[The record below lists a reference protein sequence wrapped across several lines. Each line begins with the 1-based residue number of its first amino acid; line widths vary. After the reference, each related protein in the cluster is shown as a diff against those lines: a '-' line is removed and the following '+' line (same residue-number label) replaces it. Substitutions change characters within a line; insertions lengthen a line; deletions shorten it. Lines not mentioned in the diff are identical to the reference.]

1 MGYASE
7 YVMTFVGA
15 RHKPFTEERTHYRAL
30 ALQARTDAV
39 NKCSNEE
46 ARTAMLASISRISAN
61 IGAANAFLGGDIKLV
76 VLPEYC
82 LTGYPMGD
90 AVPAWKEKA
99 ALDPDGIEYEKLG
112 EVAQNHATFLSGNV
126 YESDANFPELYFQTS
141 FIIDPSGDVVLRYR
155 RLHSMFSPSPW
166 DVWDKYVDLYGI
178 DAVFPVVKSEI
189 GNLAVIASEEIQ
201 YPELARAFALRG
213 AEVLL
218 HSTSEVG
225 SPALT
230 PKDVAKRARAWES
243 GCYLVS
249 ANSGG
254 LYGSPVPPNS
264 TDGMSKVLD
273 YTGLVLAEAGFGES
287 MVANAPIDLTAV
299 RRHKAKPAMGNLLA
313 RTKTAMW
320 AEEYGRHT
328 VDTPNGLADAKAE
341 RSYFLSHHREAI
353 ENLAR
358 NWESK

>member
-1 MGYASE
+1 
-7 YVMTFVGA
+7 MTFVGA
-15 RHKPFTEERTHYRAL
+15 HSKPFAEERTHYRAL
-30 ALQARTDAV
+30 ALQARTEAV
-39 NKCSNEE
+39 NNLNNEE
-46 ARTAMLASISRISAN
+46 ARTAMLSSISRISTN
-61 IGAANAFLGGDIKLV
+61 IGAANAFLGGEIKLV
-76 VLPEYC
+76 VLPEYF

-99 ALDPDGIEYEKLG
+99 ALDPSGVEYDKLG
-112 EVAQNHATFLSGNV
+112 EVAQKHSTFLSGNV
-126 YESDANFPELYFQTS
+126 YESDPNFAELYFQTS
-141 FIIDPSGDVVLRYR
+141 FIIDPSGEVVLRYR

-166 DVWDKYVDLYGI
+166 DVWDKYLDLYGI
-178 DAVFPVVKSEI
+178 DAVFPVVKTEI

-201 YPELARAFALRG
+201 YPELARTFALRG

-287 MVANAPIDLTAV
+287 MVANAAIDVSAV
-299 RRHKAKPAMGNLLA
+299 RRHKAKPGMGNLLA

-320 AEEYGRHT
+320 AQEYARHS
-328 VDTPNGLADAKAE
+328 VDTPNGLVDAKAE
-341 RSYFLSHHREAI
+341 RSYFLAHHREAI
-353 ENLAR
+353 DNLAQH
-358 NWESK
+358 WESK

>member
-46 ARTAMLASISRISAN
+46 ARTAMLSSISRISAN

-76 VLPEYC
+76 VLPEYF

>member
-1 MGYASE
+1 
-7 YVMTFVGA
+7 MTFVGA

-46 ARTAMLASISRISAN
+46 ARTAMLSSISRISAN

-76 VLPEYC
+76 VLPEYF

>member
-15 RHKPFTEERTHYRAL
+15 RHKPFTKERTHYRAL

-76 VLPEYC
+76 VLPEYF

>member
-46 ARTAMLASISRISAN
+46 ARTAMLSSISRISAN

-76 VLPEYC
+76 VLPEYF

-328 VDTPNGLADAKAE
+328 VDTPNGLVDAKAE

>member
-76 VLPEYC
+76 VLPEYF

-141 FIIDPSGDVVLRYR
+141 FIIDSSGDVVLRYR

-166 DVWDKYVDLYGI
+166 DVWDKYVDIYGI

>member
-46 ARTAMLASISRISAN
+46 ARTAMLSSISRISAN

-76 VLPEYC
+76 VLPEYF

-141 FIIDPSGDVVLRYR
+141 FIIDSSGDVVLRYR

>member
-76 VLPEYC
+76 VLPEYF